1 MLVLSLMF
9 LKQSYYCQCVKVN
22 EMKTSQSSK
31 ALKRKASDNEKNNTP
46 SKRRHNGFKNK
57 KNYKIG
63 KIEFFMP
70 SVWFVGLTP
79 HEGPLLIKTIKS
91 ECLKIS
97 ILISSFHDF
106 IVLIYVLYYWI
117 HSWNKYCRLCHKRL
131 SLHVFRHKTLYT
143 IILGISTSTRL
154 SLGQDDQ
161 RLMFF

>member
-63 KIEFFMP
+63 KIECVYAKCVVCWVDP
-70 SVWFVGLTP
+70 T
-79 HEGPLLIKTIKS
+79 
-91 ECLKIS
+91 
-97 ILISSFHDF
+97 
-106 IVLIYVLYYWI
+106 
-117 HSWNKYCRLCHKRL
+117 RR
-131 SLHVFRHKTLYT
+131 TLVN
-143 IILGISTSTRL
+143 
-154 SLGQDDQ
+154 
-161 RLMFF
+161 

>member
-1 MLVLSLMF
+1 MKWKRLSR
-9 LKQSYYCQCVKVN
+9 LKLWNGKPVTMRKIILPRN
-22 EMKTSQSSK
+22 EGTMGSK
-31 ALKRKASDNEKNNTP
+31 IKRTTKSE
-46 SKRRHNGFKNK
+46 K
-57 KNYKIG
+57 KNV
-63 KIEFFMP
+63 FMP

-79 HEGPLLIKTIKS
+79 HEGPLLIKTMKS

-131 SLHVFRHKTLYT
+131 SLHVSRHKTLYT